1 MRRNNNNNKKKAT
14 HSSVHWMHMFNM
26 TLLQKYN
33 HGNKQNIYCR

>member
-26 TLLQKYN
+26 TLQKYN
-33 HGNKQNIYCR
+33 HGNKQNIYWR